1 MKVRNIVCLLL
12 SGILCMSLL
21 SCTNAQRPEYKAYV
35 LADSLYEDE
44 AASPEFDT
52 GDRTIQSGSGRP
64 C

>member
-35 LADSLYEDE
+35 LGGL
-44 AASPEFDT
+44 
-52 GDRTIQSGSGRP
+52 TIRR
-64 C
+64 